1 MTTVSSKPDLSG
13 ADTPAAGGSTGVG
26 AAAAKVR
33 TAAKTRPGALAET
46 GSPLLRPPAAA
57 HLSDEQVAELGRE
70 LDAIKDD
77 ILAKRGASDAAYIRR
92 MIKIQRGLELS
103 GRALLLVS
111 KKKPAWIAG
120 TTLLSFAKIL
130 ENMELGHNILHGQ
143 WDWMRDPDIH
153 STTWEWDFVT
163 PARSWQHTHNDLHHR
178 WTNVIGKDNDVGY
191 NLLRMD
197 PQQEWKPFNLGN
209 PLYNALLAPVF
220 EWGIAIYDLEL
231 VDYKEGKK
239 SKEALTKDLKAL
251 GRKALKQFTKDY
263 AATPA
268 VAMLTGSGKQAL
280 YGTLTANAVRNVWAH
295 AVIFCGHFPDGHG
308 HLHRGNGGRGDPRG
322 LVRAADDRLRQHL
335 RFQVHAP
342 DDRQSFAPDR
352 APPLPG
358 HSVQPLRR
366 GGAEGSGDLQAVRPA
381 VHHRPDLEAGRL
393 HLGQGLQTGPAAQ
406 EGLGPPARVR
416 PDGTMK
422 KGRLPSRQAS
432 LLRRARGRAQACSP
446 HLERGPAAGCRG
458 GPKSR
463 SAPGPER

>member
-1 MTTVSSKPDLSG
+1 MTIVSNRPDVPGSDTTVPDGS
-13 ADTPAAGGSTGVG
+13 TGGSTGTV
-26 AAAAKVR
+26 AAVKGG

-70 LDAIKDD
+70 LDAIRDD
-77 ILAKRGASDAAYIRR
+77 ILAKRGSADAAYIRR
-92 MIKIQRGLELS
+92 IFKIHRGLELS
-103 GRALLLVS
+103 GRVLLLGS
-111 KKKPAWIAG
+111 RKKPAWVAG
-120 TTLLSFAKIL
+120 TTLLSLAKIL

-178 WTNVIGKDNDVGY
+178 WTNVVGKDNDIGY

-197 PQQEWKPFNLGN
+197 PEQKWTPYNLGN

-295 AVIFCGHFPDGHG
+295 AVIFCGHFPEGTDTFTEEMVEGET
-308 HLHRGNGGRGDPRG
+308 RGDWY
-322 LVRAADDRLRQHL
+322 VRQMIGSANISGSKFMHL
-335 RFQVHAP
+335 M
-342 DDRQSFAPDR
+342 
-352 APPLPG
+352 
-358 HSVQPLRR
+358 
-366 GGAEGSGDLQAVRPA
+366 SGNLSHQIE
-381 VHHRPDLEAGRL
+381 HHLFPDLPSNRYAEVAPKVQEICKRY
-393 HLGQGLQTGPAAQ
+393 GLPYTTGPLLKQVGSTWAKIFKLA
-406 EGLGPPARVR
+406 LPP
-416 PDGTMK
+416 K
-422 KGRLPSRQAS
+422 KA
-432 LLRRARGRAQACSP
+432 
-446 HLERGPAAGCRG
+446 
-458 GPKSR
+458 
-463 SAPGPER
+463 